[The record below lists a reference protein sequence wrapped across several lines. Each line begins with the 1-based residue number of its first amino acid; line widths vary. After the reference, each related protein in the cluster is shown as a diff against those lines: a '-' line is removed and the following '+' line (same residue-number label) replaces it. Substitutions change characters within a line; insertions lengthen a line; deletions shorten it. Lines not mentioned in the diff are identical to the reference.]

1 MGKAIASNTSVE
13 RKITAVKKNISQTT
27 VRSVSPVA
35 EKLIAASRTEKEILF
50 IEYNT
55 NLEGYSEAAAE
66 ELREKYGRNEIS
78 HEKPKPLYKRLVEA
92 FINPFTV
99 VLFILATVS
108 LVTDV
113 ILASPGEKKFV
124 TVVII
129 CTMVL
134 ISGFLRFI
142 QETRSN
148 NSAEKLKAM
157 VHTTVV
163 VGRGDEGKKE
173 IPLADLVPGDI
184 VYLAAGDIFCY

>member
-78 HEKPKPLYKRLVEA
+78 HENPKPLYKRLVEA

-148 NSAEKLKAM
+148 NSAEN
-157 VHTTVV
+157 
-163 VGRGDEGKKE
+163 
-173 IPLADLVPGDI
+173 
-184 VYLAAGDIFCY
+184 

>member
-1 MGKAIASNTSVE
+1 M
-13 RKITAVKKNISQTT
+13 KKNNNHTS

-35 EKLIAASRTEKEILF
+35 EKLLAASRTEKEILLK
-50 IEYNT
+50 EYNT
-55 NLEGYSEAAAE
+55 DLKGYSEAVSG
-66 ELREKYGRNEIS
+66 ELRGKYGRNEIS

-92 FINPFTV
+92 FINPFTI

-108 LVTDV
+108 LFTDI
-113 ILASPGEKKFV
+113 ILAAPGEKKLV
-124 TVVII
+124 TVIII

-157 VHTTVV
+157 VHTNCN
-163 VGRGDEGKKE
+163 GRTRE
-173 IPLADLVPGDI
+173 
-184 VYLAAGDIFCY
+184 